1 MPAYHDLKTRRVWC
15 QSPKPEYELDSQRY
29 GMPARCIPLMRPEL
43 DIIVL
48 PGAHPPTLEAWF
60 FYKAVL
66 GLSDDQVIWTPG
78 TKFNMDDNMDADTV
92 DTLARRMEML
102 STAQPDFGLEWLL
115 IPYCPTTNFLRW
127 ANELIAHPLFSGLQE
142 PITVTFFGE
151 STEWLAK
158 FGDKG
163 MLHRKMSDLDAPS
176 MIETI
181 DPTIPVPRG
190 YVCETTEELLK
201 ARELM
206 SDLPD
211 VCIKPLSG
219 ATGVGIKLKPSLED
233 LQKYD
238 FPMGPVNLEEYLRL
252 DFDDR
257 GEAVS
262 PVLHY
267 MAEKFCG
274 SYMLDQ
280 IMEGCSYSG
289 WQRTCVSRE
298 FQAEA
303 ERAMTKFL
311 EYALPTGAG
320 GVDFL
325 SVDGKPLLTDINT
338 GRFNGAHPSKLFHE
352 AHAPEGSEFYVWKL
366 KPDEMAKMTG
376 VGMPDIW
383 ERLCEAGLAFK
394 PSVTSFA
401 TGTLEDVSGQH
412 GEAIRSGIFP
422 LVGLRG
428 LRYQFLAIGQDKAET
443 MALVYQAKEVLKQ
456 VSPPSIHESPVL
468 TALTEASGP
477 KDIQPLMLGLAEEV
491 VSSMPEE
498 FETDPSMKAWN
509 LNKLITTKVETLEVE
524 LPEGGEHALTASALE
539 GVLHMATTED
549 AVTTDMPAA
558 EPVAQ
563 MLSRQNSAAS
573 EAEES
578 APEPATD

>member
-1 MPAYHDLKTRRVWC
+1 MPAYHDPQTRRVWC

-66 GLSDDQVIWTPG
+66 GLSDEQVIWTPG

-92 DTLARRMEML
+92 ETLARRMEL
-102 STAQPDFGLEWLL
+102 LTAAKPDFAREWLL

-127 ANELIAHPLFSGLQE
+127 ADELTAHPLLTGLQE
-142 PITVTFFGE
+142 PIAVTFFGE

-158 FGDKG
+158 FGNKG
-163 MLHRKMSDLDAPS
+163 MLHRAMSDLETPS

-190 YVCETTEELLK
+190 FVCTTTEELLK

-219 ATGVGIKLKPSLED
+219 ATGVGIILKPSLED
-233 LQKYD
+233 LQNYG

-274 SYMLDQ
+274 TYMLDQ

-311 EYALPTGAG
+311 EYAHPTGAG

-366 KPDEMAKMTG
+366 KPDEMAKMAG
-376 VGMPDIW
+376 VGMPEIW

-394 PSVTSFA
+394 PSIASFA
-401 TGTLEDVSGQH
+401 IGGLGEASGQH
-412 GEAIRSGIFP
+412 GEALQSGIFP

-443 MALVYQAKEVLKQ
+443 MALVFQAKELLSKV
-456 VSPPSIHESPVL
+456 VPPPIHESPVL

-477 KDIQPLMLGLAEEV
+477 KEIQPLMLGLAEEV
-491 VSSMPEE
+491 VSNMPDE

-509 LNKLITTKVETLEVE
+509 PNKLIAVKVETLEVE
-524 LPEGGEHALTASALE
+524 LPEGGEHVLTAGALE

-549 AVTTDMPAA
+549 AVTTDMPTA

-563 MLSRQNSAAS
+563 MLSLSRQNSAEAAES
-573 EAEES
+573 E
-578 APEPATD
+578 PEPATA